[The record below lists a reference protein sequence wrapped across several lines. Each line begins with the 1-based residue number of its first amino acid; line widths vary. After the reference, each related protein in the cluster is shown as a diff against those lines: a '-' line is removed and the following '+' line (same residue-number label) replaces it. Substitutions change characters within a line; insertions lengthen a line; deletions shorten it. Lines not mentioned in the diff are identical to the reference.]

1 MSTPDDPT
9 RRIPPV
15 PPPGDPPP
23 VAREREVYA
32 DDEGVWRREVIDRLD
47 SLRTGLVVVAL
58 LAVAALA
65 LAGYSLLAEEDD
77 GGNGRDGASRSQ
89 VGSLEDRVDELE
101 SQMEDRA
108 SQKAV
113 DSLRSDQREIVDRVE
128 AVEDAASDGGDTEAL
143 QDSIDQLS
151 QDVEALDQRVSAV
164 VQRQEEQEQ
173 QPAP

>member
-65 LAGYSLLAEEDD
+65 LAGYSLLADEDD

-89 VGSLEDRVDELE
+89 
-101 SQMEDRA
+101 DRA

-143 QDSIDQLS
+143 QESIDQLS
-151 QDVEALDQRVSAV
+151 QDIEALDQRVAEV
-164 VQRQEEQEQ
+164 EQRQEEQEQ